1 MSNQFINQ
9 NLITI
14 IPGSITIQNFIPGK
28 LFKESIVIYNT
39 SNVPITLNLNSNDKS
54 KLTLSDNYVK
64 LGVNQAKKI
73 SLNIQD
79 KNKYNNTNL
88 PTKNLLSIH
97 LSSDLIDENF
107 EINLIYYRKKENENS
122 YSNLN
127 TVSYE
132 EEYLKY
138 GSFQNKI
145 KENEKEVNAPKQII
159 SNLNNIQT
167 ESNGYLDLNNFNL
180 QIEKNE
186 NFKLLGYN
194 NNNSNKTINELN
206 GIIQNLLSKISEMKQ
221 IIDSYIPKKNYIN
234 DLNIIQESIS
244 LFFIS
249 DQTLLNDSLGK
260 KKIEL
265 ENKEREQEMINLQNN
280 NNLLLLENQTLTE
293 RIKILEGKLQN
304 QIYNM
309 NNFMET
315 NENNNEILLSLPN
328 NVNSNK
334 DENLFQKGN
343 LDSFIPS
350 QYYSKDASQKQSF
363 SYEGEI
369 NFKSNDNNNNP
380 IS

>member
-145 KENEKEVNAPKQII
+145 KENEKEVNPPKQII

-234 DLNIIQESIS
+234 DLNFIQESIS

>member
-79 KNKYNNTNL
+79 KNKYNNMNL

-145 KENEKEVNAPKQII
+145 KENEKEVNPPKQII

-167 ESNGYLDLNNFNL
+167 ESNGYLNLNNFNL
-180 QIEKNE
+180 QIEKKE
-186 NFKLLGYN
+186 NFKLLGNN

-234 DLNIIQESIS
+234 DLNFIQESIS

-265 ENKEREQEMINLQNN
+265 ENKEREQEMLNLQNN

>member
-145 KENEKEVNAPKQII
+145 KENEKEVNPPKQII

-194 NNNSNKTINELN
+194 NNNSNKTIHELN

-221 IIDSYIPKKNYIN
+221 IIDSYIPKNNYIN
-234 DLNIIQESIS
+234 DLNFIQESIS

>member
-1 MSNQFINQ
+1 
-9 NLITI
+9 
-14 IPGSITIQNFIPGK
+14 
-28 LFKESIVIYNT
+28 
-39 SNVPITLNLNSNDKS
+39 
-54 KLTLSDNYVK
+54 
-64 LGVNQAKKI
+64 
-73 SLNIQD
+73 
-79 KNKYNNTNL
+79 
-88 PTKNLLSIH
+88 
-97 LSSDLIDENF
+97 
-107 EINLIYYRKKENENS
+107 
-122 YSNLN
+122 
-127 TVSYE
+127 
-132 EEYLKY
+132 
-138 GSFQNKI
+138 
-145 KENEKEVNAPKQII
+145 
-159 SNLNNIQT
+159 
-167 ESNGYLDLNNFNL
+167 
-180 QIEKNE
+180 
-186 NFKLLGYN
+186 
-194 NNNSNKTINELN
+194 
-206 GIIQNLLSKISEMKQ
+206 MKQ

-234 DLNIIQESIS
+234 DLNFIQESIS

-309 NNFMET
+309 NNFME
-315 NENNNEILLSLPN
+315 NKENNNEILLSLPN

>member
-88 PTKNLLSIH
+88 PAKNLLSIH

-145 KENEKEVNAPKQII
+145 KENEKEVNPPKQII

-194 NNNSNKTINELN
+194 NNNSNKTIHELN

-234 DLNIIQESIS
+234 DLNFIQESIS

>member
-145 KENEKEVNAPKQII
+145 KENEKEVNPPKQII

-186 NFKLLGYN
+186 NFKLFGYN

-234 DLNIIQESIS
+234 DLNFIQESIS

>member
-145 KENEKEVNAPKQII
+145 KENEKEVNPPKQII

-167 ESNGYLDLNNFNL
+167 ESNGYLNLNNFNL

-234 DLNIIQESIS
+234 DLNFIQESIS

>member
-145 KENEKEVNAPKQII
+145 KENEKEVNPPKQII

-260 KKIEL
+260 KK
-265 ENKEREQEMINLQNN
+265 
-280 NNLLLLENQTLTE
+280 
-293 RIKILEGKLQN
+293 
-304 QIYNM
+304 
-309 NNFMET
+309 
-315 NENNNEILLSLPN
+315 
-328 NVNSNK
+328 
-334 DENLFQKGN
+334 
-343 LDSFIPS
+343 
-350 QYYSKDASQKQSF
+350 
-363 SYEGEI
+363 
-369 NFKSNDNNNNP
+369 
-380 IS
+380 

>member
-145 KENEKEVNAPKQII
+145 KENEKEVNPPKQII
-159 SNLNNIQT
+159 SNLHNIQT
-167 ESNGYLDLNNFNL
+167 ESNGYLNLNNFNL

-234 DLNIIQESIS
+234 DLNFIQESIS

>member
-145 KENEKEVNAPKQII
+145 KENEKEVNPPKQII

-234 DLNIIQESIS
+234 DLNFIQESIS

-334 DENLFQKGN
+334 DEKKKQKGN

>member
-145 KENEKEVNAPKQII
+145 KENEKEVNPPKQII
-159 SNLNNIQT
+159 SNLHNIQT
-167 ESNGYLDLNNFNL
+167 ESNGYLNLNNFNL

-186 NFKLLGYN
+186 NFKLLGNN

-234 DLNIIQESIS
+234 DLNFIQESIS

-265 ENKEREQEMINLQNN
+265 ENKEREQEMLNLQNN

>member
-88 PTKNLLSIH
+88 PAKNLLSIH

>member
-54 KLTLSDNYVK
+54 KLSLSDNYVK

-145 KENEKEVNAPKQII
+145 KENEKEVNPPKQII
-159 SNLNNIQT
+159 SNLHNIQT
-167 ESNGYLDLNNFNL
+167 ESNGYLNLNNFNL

-186 NFKLLGYN
+186 NFKLLGNN

-234 DLNIIQESIS
+234 DLNFIQESIS

-265 ENKEREQEMINLQNN
+265 ENKEREQEMLNLQNN